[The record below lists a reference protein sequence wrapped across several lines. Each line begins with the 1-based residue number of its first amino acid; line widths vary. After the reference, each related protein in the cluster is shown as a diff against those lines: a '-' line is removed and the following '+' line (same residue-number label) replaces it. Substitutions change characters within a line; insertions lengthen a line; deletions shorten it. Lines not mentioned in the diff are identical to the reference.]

1 MFGEPVGRLEV
12 HASIKDIKNLQRYYT
27 NTSNQSSEVLITR
40 EVCALFM
47 RYFHSTSN
55 DWSRITNIL
64 KFQSTPASLA
74 VQ

>member
-27 NTSNQSSEVLITR
+27 NTSNQSPEVQITW

-47 RYFHSTSN
+47 HYFHATSN

-64 KFQSTPASLA
+64 KFQPTPASLA